1 MPEKTRKSEGVRTLR
16 EGDAP
21 LHKSLSGIQK
31 AGLFHGPDPSKVAP
45 TAKATSKRTKERVM
59 NSSSNGYNLR
69 AALSAVVAAAIVGT
83 SGLALD
89 RGHYTAL
96 PKGSI
101 EVGPLTPVEFLPQV
115 AALPEVI
122 VSAPRLAMAVRPER
136 A

>member
-1 MPEKTRKSEGVRTLR
+1 
-16 EGDAP
+16 
-21 LHKSLSGIQK
+21 
-31 AGLFHGPDPSKVAP
+31 
-45 TAKATSKRTKERVM
+45 M

-69 AALSAVVAAAIVGT
+69 AAFSAVIAAAIVGT

-89 RGHYTAL
+89 RGHYAAL

-115 AALPEVI
+115 AALPAVI
-122 VSAPRLAMAVRPER
+122 VSAPRLAMADRPER